1 MNTDKEP
8 LVNRSVMNPATYGDK
23 IADVY
28 DELYGDVSPAAIET
42 LASLAGTNGR
52 ALELGI
58 GTGRLALPLA
68 AKGIEVHG
76 IDSSLLMT
84 KKLQEKQGGEQ
95 IPVTVDD
102 FANVGSV
109 QGGPF
114 DLVFCAFNTFFA
126 LLTQEDQLRC
136 FKGVSSILA
145 RKGVFVVELF
155 VPDLSRFT
163 KHQPALVGA
172 LDEDEVQIEASR
184 HESITQR
191 VSSRLVRISQGHVRV
206 YPIEIRYAWPS
217 ELDLMA
223 RLAGMQ
229 LRSRWSSWDRQ
240 PFGPGSGMHVSVYQ
254 HES

>member
-1 MNTDKEP
+1 MNA
-8 LVNRSVMNPATYGDK
+8 ATYGDK
-23 IADVY
+23 VAEVY

-52 ALELGI
+52 GLELGI

-76 IDSSLLMT
+76 IDSSPLMT
-84 KKLQEKQGGEQ
+84 KKLREKRGGEH
-95 IPVTVDD
+95 ISVTVDD

-126 LLTQEDQLRC
+126 LLTQEDQVRC
-136 FKGVSSILA
+136 FKGVSSVLA
-145 RKGVFVVELF
+145 GRGVFVVEAF
-155 VPDLSRFT
+155 VPDPGRFT
-163 KHQPALVGA
+163 KHQAALVGA
-172 LDEDEVQIEASR
+172 IDEDDVQIEASR
-184 HESITQR
+184 HDHITQR
-191 VSSRLVRISQGHVRV
+191 VSSRLVRIKQGQVQV

-223 RLAGMQ
+223 RLAGMK
-229 LRSRWSSWDRQ
+229 LTSRWSSWDRR
-240 PFGPGSGMHVSVYQ
+240 PFGSDSNMHVSVYQ
-254 HES
+254 RES